1 MSKPF
6 QFKEFCIQQDRCAMK
21 IGTDGVLLGAW
32 TQTNNDFSILDV
44 GTGTGLIALMLA
56 QKTSSDTIDA
66 IEIDEDAYEQA
77 VENFENSPWADR
89 LFCYHASLLEFAD
102 EMDEQYDLIVSN
114 PPFFEETQSSM
125 HPKRKQARFTSSL
138 PFTHLFASVAKLLSR
153 EGRFTMIAPFKEEE
167 NILAIAKKHNLYPK
181 QICRVQGNQQSKI
194 KRSLFE
200 FSFRKT
206 DTKFD
211 TLTLETERHKRTTAY
226 ENLVND
232 FYL

>member
-6 QFKEFCIQQDRCAMK
+6 QFKEFCVQQDRCAMK

-32 TQTNNDFSILDV
+32 TQTNNEFSILDV

-56 QKTSSDTIDA
+56 QKTPTDTIDA

-138 PFTHLFASVAKLLSR
+138 PFTHLFASVAKLLSP

-167 NILAIAKKHNLYPK
+167 NLLAIAKKHNLYPK
-181 QICRVQGNQQSKI
+181 KICRVQGNQQSKI

-211 TLTLETERHKRTTAY
+211 TLTLETARHKRTTAY
-226 ENLVND
+226 ENLVSD